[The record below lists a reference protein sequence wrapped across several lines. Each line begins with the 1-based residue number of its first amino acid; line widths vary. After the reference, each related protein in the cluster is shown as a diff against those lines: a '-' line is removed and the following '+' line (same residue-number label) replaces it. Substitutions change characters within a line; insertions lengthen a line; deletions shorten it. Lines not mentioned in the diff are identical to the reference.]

1 MKFAVSKTITIDKTE
16 REILTR
22 FEAMIDEMDL
32 DATQLE
38 QLLFDIYRG
47 KTGSDDIFI
56 KYEDD

>member
-1 MKFAVSKTITIDKTE
+1 MRFTVAKTITINKTE

-56 KYEDD
+56 NYEDD